1 MNNFL
6 SSSLFFGVAL
16 SLLTYWIGM
25 LLKKKYRSPLFNP
38 LLISVIL
45 TIVFLL
51 LTGVDYSTYNEG
63 ARSLSYFLT
72 PSTVCL
78 AIPLYQQLE
87 ILKKNWKAVI
97 FGVAAGT
104 LASLVSILLL
114 SIAFGLTHEQYV
126 TLLPKSITTA
136 IALGVSTELGGMAAV
151 TSACVVITGILGN
164 AIAETVL
171 KLARIEDPIAKGLL
185 SLSSCLDS
193 LSNCVSCAS
202 HTAVIISCNPCPSAC
217 TYCWMSDMNCPICS
231 PTDSFLFTSSILLPR
246 SAVKLSSSLKILSA
260 SDLSLISAATSFLS
274 SITFL
279 AIAS

>member
-1 MNNFL
+1 
-6 SSSLFFGVAL
+6 
-16 SLLTYWIGM
+16 M
-25 LLKKKYRSPLFNP
+25 LLKKKFRSPLFNP

-171 KLARIEDPIAKGLL
+171 KLARIEDPIAKGLACGTSAHAIGTAKAMEL
-185 SLSSCLDS
+185 GELEGAMSSLSI
-193 LSNCVSCAS
+193 CVAGLM
-202 HTAVIISCNPCPSAC
+202 TV
-217 TYCWMSDMNCPICS
+217 
-231 PTDSFLFTSSILLPR
+231 L
-246 SAVKLSSSLKILSA
+246 
-260 SDLSLISAATSFLS
+260 AATFFANLY
-274 SITFL
+274 
-279 AIAS
+279 

>member
-25 LLKKKYRSPLFNP
+25 LLKKKFRSPLFNP

-171 KLARIEDPIAKGLL
+171 KLARIEDPIAKGLACGTSAHAIGTAKAMEL
-185 SLSSCLDS
+185 GELEGAMSSLSI
-193 LSNCVSCAS
+193 CVAGLM
-202 HTAVIISCNPCPSAC
+202 TV
-217 TYCWMSDMNCPICS
+217 
-231 PTDSFLFTSSILLPR
+231 L
-246 SAVKLSSSLKILSA
+246 
-260 SDLSLISAATSFLS
+260 AATFFANLY
-274 SITFL
+274 
-279 AIAS
+279 

>member
-1 MNNFL
+1 MNNIL

-25 LLKKKYRSPLFNP
+25 LLKKKFRSPLFNP

-171 KLARIEDPIAKGLL
+171 KLARIEDPIAKGLACGTSAHAIGTAKAMEL
-185 SLSSCLDS
+185 GELEGAMSSLSI
-193 LSNCVSCAS
+193 CVAGLM
-202 HTAVIISCNPCPSAC
+202 TV
-217 TYCWMSDMNCPICS
+217 
-231 PTDSFLFTSSILLPR
+231 L
-246 SAVKLSSSLKILSA
+246 
-260 SDLSLISAATSFLS
+260 AATFFANLY
-274 SITFL
+274 
-279 AIAS
+279 

>member
-25 LLKKKYRSPLFNP
+25 LLKKKFRSPLFNP

-171 KLARIEDPIAKGLL
+171 KLARIEDPIAKGLACGTSAHAIGTAKAMEL
-185 SLSSCLDS
+185 GELEGAMSSLSI
-193 LSNCVSCAS
+193 CVAGLMTVLAAS
-202 HTAVIISCNPCPSAC
+202 FFAML
-217 TYCWMSDMNCPICS
+217 Y
-231 PTDSFLFTSSILLPR
+231 
-246 SAVKLSSSLKILSA
+246 
-260 SDLSLISAATSFLS
+260 
-274 SITFL
+274 
-279 AIAS
+279 

>member
-171 KLARIEDPIAKGLL
+171 KLARIEDPIAKGLACGTSAHAIGTAKAMEL
-185 SLSSCLDS
+185 GELEGAMSSLSI
-193 LSNCVSCAS
+193 CVAGLM
-202 HTAVIISCNPCPSAC
+202 TV
-217 TYCWMSDMNCPICS
+217 
-231 PTDSFLFTSSILLPR
+231 L
-246 SAVKLSSSLKILSA
+246 
-260 SDLSLISAATSFLS
+260 AATFFANLY
-274 SITFL
+274 
-279 AIAS
+279 

>member
-25 LLKKKYRSPLFNP
+25 LLKKKFRSPLFNP

-78 AIPLYQQLE
+78 AIPLYQQLK

-136 IALGVSTELGGMAAV
+136 IALGVSTELGGMSAV

-171 KLARIEDPIAKGLL
+171 KLARIEDPIAKGLACGTSAHAIGTAKAMEL
-185 SLSSCLDS
+185 GELEGAMSSLSI
-193 LSNCVSCAS
+193 CVAGLM
-202 HTAVIISCNPCPSAC
+202 TV
-217 TYCWMSDMNCPICS
+217 
-231 PTDSFLFTSSILLPR
+231 L
-246 SAVKLSSSLKILSA
+246 
-260 SDLSLISAATSFLS
+260 AATFFANLY
-274 SITFL
+274 
-279 AIAS
+279 

>member
-25 LLKKKYRSPLFNP
+25 LLKKKFRSPLFNP

-171 KLARIEDPIAKGLL
+171 KLARIEDPIAKGLACGTSAHAIGTAKAMEL
-185 SLSSCLDS
+185 GELEGAMSSLSI
-193 LSNCVSCAS
+193 CVSGLM
-202 HTAVIISCNPCPSAC
+202 TV
-217 TYCWMSDMNCPICS
+217 
-231 PTDSFLFTSSILLPR
+231 L
-246 SAVKLSSSLKILSA
+246 
-260 SDLSLISAATSFLS
+260 AATFFANLY
-274 SITFL
+274 
-279 AIAS
+279 